1 MKHLKLS
8 RGRQMRRLVMGNG
21 LPRKTN
27 SLLIFKSFAFSARRP
42 LDAVL
47 MLVSCFVL
55 LLCSISPS
63 HAADD
68 FLDPAVA
75 FKFSATE
82 KPGEIDVR
90 YKVADGY
97 YMYRERFAFAVKNG
111 TATLGEPQLPAGKVH
126 FDQTFNKDVE
136 TYRGELVIRIP
147 VKQASGPFD
156 IPA

>member
-1 MKHLKLS
+1 MH
-8 RGRQMRRLVMGNG
+8 RRLTGNG
-21 LPRKTN
+21 SPRKLN
-27 SLLIFKSFAFSARRP
+27 VLLMFKSFAFSARRP

-47 MLVSCFVL
+47 MLVSCLVL
-55 LLCSISPS
+55 LLCSIAPG

-111 TATLGEPQLPAGKVH
+111 NGDAWRTAIAAPARFTSTRRSTRTWK
-126 FDQTFNKDVE
+126 
-136 TYRGELVIRIP
+136 RIA
-147 VKQASGPFD
+147 VNW
-156 IPA
+156 